1 MNNVFYALAFHRG
14 GKPRKW
20 LIYVLF
26 NKDMEARHL
35 LRRIVHK
42 KNGQVRPRFIAW
54 VSQATSLAGG
64 TSDPNAQIRKQE
76 EKLNPAELQLQTMIP
91 LEDVVKNWRHKKAL
105 ANLLDYNGLSD
116 RLKPNLDRAESKLIV
131 SVSHDNYLKV
141 SGGVQLCIQREQALA
156 NERGLTYLQIHPW
169 NPLPRLAHRS
179 EDPDTMVSMIL
190 NGIEIG
196 TCKMSTLIEV
206 VRKTVHNSRNLSVF
220 IHQLLGHLP
229 EQVVELVKLCE
240 SESCIFWLHDSF
252 SLCPSV
258 NLQRNNMAFCGAPP
272 VTSNACTLCLYGRER
287 INHESRLRDFFAALT
302 VKVVSPSKV
311 TATFW
316 LEKSQFQIE
325 SLTIRPH
332 IELEISERN
341 SENIIPQR
349 TAEEMLPIKVAFLGT
364 TAPHKGWPLFTQ
376 LMYEYSGSPKYH
388 FSVMSSQRPLAG
400 EDNWISVNV
409 SIDNLDAMS
418 NAVASSDIDIVVHW
432 PTGRETFSYTTF
444 EALAGSAYVVTN
456 SGSGNVAAVV
466 DDTGRGAVLSS
477 EDDLFNFFR
486 DGRVEE
492 MVRNRRSLNRRMAIT
507 ARHSDLSLS
516 FIGEDK
522 EA

>member
-20 LIYVLF
+20 LIYLLF
-26 NKDMEARHL
+26 NENMEARNI

-42 KNGQVRPRFIAW
+42 KNGRVRPRFNAW

-64 TSDPNAQIRKQE
+64 TIDQNAQIRNKE
-76 EKLNPAELQLQTMIP
+76 EKLGPAELQLQTVIP
-91 LEDVVKNWRHKKAL
+91 LEDVVKNWRHKKAPT
-105 ANLLDYNGLSD
+105 NLLDYNDLSNC
-116 RLKPNLDRAESKLIV
+116 LKPILDRGESKLIV

-169 NPLPRLAHRS
+169 NPLPRLAHLS
-179 EDPDTMVSMIL
+179 EDPDTMVSLIL
-190 NGIEIG
+190 NGLEIG
-196 TCKMSTLIEV
+196 TCQMSTLIEV
-206 VRKTVHNSRNLSVF
+206 VRNTVHNLSNLSVF

-229 EQVVELVKLCE
+229 EQVAELVKLCD
-240 SESCIFWLHDSF
+240 SASCIFWLHDSF
-252 SLCPSV
+252 SLCPSF
-258 NLQRNNMAFCGAPP
+258 NLQRNNLTFCGAPP
-272 VTSNACTLCLYGRER
+272 VTSNACTLCIYGRER
-287 INHESRLRDFFAALT
+287 INHESRLKDFFSALN

-311 TATFW
+311 TAEFW
-316 LEKSQFQIE
+316 LEKSRFKIE
-325 SLTIRPH
+325 SITITPH
-332 IELEISERN
+332 IELEILQRDSA
-341 SENIIPQR
+341 NIIPQPV
-349 TAEEMLPIKVAFLGT
+349 AEDIFPIKVAFLGT
-364 TAPHKGWPLFTQ
+364 SAPHKGWPLFTQ
-376 LMYEYSGSPKYH
+376 LMYEYSASPKYH
-388 FSVMSSQRPLAG
+388 FSVMSSQRPLVG
-400 EDNWISVNV
+400 EDDWISVNV
-409 SIDNLDAMS
+409 SIENLSAMLDA
-418 NAVASSDIDIVVHW
+418 VAANDIDLVLHW

-444 EALAGSAYVVTN
+444 EAMAGSAYVVTN

-486 DGRVEE
+486 DGRAEE
-492 MVRNRRSLNRRMAIT
+492 MVRIRRSLNRRMAIT

-516 FIGEDK
+516 FIGEDR